1 VQTSSHFNYITG
13 IYIFFSFFAFHFTG
27 IMAHVV
33 ACVRVNVD
41 HLNVSSHEEQYVTPP
56 PPTIAVVSNF
66 KLVAMT
72 SDIDTVDGSVG
83 VVEVYL

>member
-1 VQTSSHFNYITG
+1 MK
-13 IYIFFSFFAFHFTG
+13 
-27 IMAHVV
+27 MAHVV

-41 HLNVSSHEEQYVTPP
+41 HLNVSSHQEQYVTPP

-72 SDIDTVDGSVG
+72 IDIDTVDDNVD
-83 VVEVYL
+83 VVEED